1 MNILLLTENGLFSKI
16 VVLSRYMGREQ
27 DIERG
32 RIAISIGTRQMRYGK
47 EKRKERLYCG
57 PYMDSLFL
65 A

>member
-1 MNILLLTENGLFSKI
+1 
-16 VVLSRYMGREQ
+16 MGREQ

-57 PYMDSLFL
+57 PYIYIYMDSLFL